1 MSNLKHPAK
10 YNRHFRCCGW
20 VFLHRVDDVS
30 SRFRRGFLYREA
42 SKDFSSGK
50 MTTLAAAS
58 APMVK
63 LSDIQS
69 ALARVRKS
77 IYVSPCT
84 RSETFSELTGNSIF
98 LKLENRQR
106 TGAYKER
113 GALNK
118 LLSLTTEE
126 RSCGVI
132 AASAGNHAQAV
143 AYHASNL
150 GIRAR
155 IVMPLATPLIK
166 VSATRGYGGDVVLH
180 GANYDEAYDEA
191 LCLSAGEHLTF
202 VHAFNDDEVIA
213 GQGTLGLELLEQH
226 PDLEAVVVPIGG
238 GGLIGGIACALK
250 ETNSRI
256 QVIGVQPARL
266 PSVKVAL
273 SEGKPVTLPPAVTI
287 ADGIAVRRAGERT
300 LPLIQKYV
308 DDVVTVE
315 EEEIANAVLLLLER
329 EKTLAEGAG
338 AAAVAAIVNRRVP
351 MIGDKTGKKVAVVVS
366 GGNID
371 VTLLARIIERGL
383 VKDGRLVRL
392 RVHLPDYPGA
402 LHRVTGIL
410 AQHRANI
417 VETSYDRAYHNVN
430 LGDTAIDITM
440 ETRGP
445 DHIAELIS
453 ALGANG
459 YTHERIL

>member
-1 MSNLKHPAK
+1 MVNLPH
-10 YNRHFRCCGW
+10 
-20 VFLHRVDDVS
+20 
-30 SRFRRGFLYREA
+30 
-42 SKDFSSGK
+42 
-50 MTTLAAAS
+50 
-58 APMVK
+58 
-63 LSDIQS
+63 IQS
-69 ALARVRKS
+69 ALVRVRKS

-84 RSETFSELTGNSIF
+84 RSETFSELTGNSIY

-118 LLSLTTEE
+118 LLSLTAEE
-126 RSCGVI
+126 RAQGVI

-143 AYHASNL
+143 AYHASHL
-150 GIRAR
+150 GIRAT

-180 GANYDEAYDEA
+180 GANYDEAYEEA
-191 LCLSAGEHLTF
+191 MRLSAREHLTF
-202 VHAFNDDEVIA
+202 VHAFDDDAIIA

-238 GGLIGGIACALK
+238 GGLIGGIGCALK
-250 ETNSRI
+250 ETNPRI

-273 SEGKPVTLPPAVTI
+273 SEGKPVTLPSAVTI
-287 ADGIAVRRAGERT
+287 ADGIAVRRVGVRT

-308 DDVVTVE
+308 DDIVTVE

-338 AAAVAAIVNRRVP
+338 AAGLAALVNRRIP
-351 MIGDKTGKKVAVVVS
+351 MIHDSMTRESTTRDKTGKKVVAIVS

-402 LHRVTGIL
+402 LHRLTGIL
-410 AQHRANI
+410 AEHRANI

>member
-1 MSNLKHPAK
+1 MVNLSH
-10 YNRHFRCCGW
+10 
-20 VFLHRVDDVS
+20 
-30 SRFRRGFLYREA
+30 
-42 SKDFSSGK
+42 
-50 MTTLAAAS
+50 
-58 APMVK
+58 
-63 LSDIQS
+63 IQS
-69 ALARVRKS
+69 ALARIRTS

-84 RSETFSELTGNSIF
+84 RSETFSELTGNAIY

-118 LLSLTTEE
+118 LLSLTAEE
-126 RSCGVI
+126 RSQGVI

-166 VSATRGYGGDVVLH
+166 VSATRGYGGEVVLH
-180 GANYDEAYDEA
+180 GANYDEAFEEA
-191 LCLSAGEHLTF
+191 LRLSAQDHLTF
-202 VHAFNDDEVIA
+202 VHAFNDDVVIA

-250 ETNSRI
+250 ETNPRI
-256 QVIGVQPARL
+256 LVIGVQPARL

-273 SEGKPVTLPPAVTI
+273 SEGKPVTLPAAVTI

-308 DDVVTVE
+308 DDIVTVE

-338 AAAVAAIVNRRVP
+338 AAALAAIVNRRIP
-351 MIGDKTGKKVAVVVS
+351 MIRDSMTRDKAGKKVVAIVS

-402 LHRVTGIL
+402 LHRLTGIL

>member
-1 MSNLKHPAK
+1 MRRMDFSHRL
-10 YNRHFRCCGW
+10 RGHFQE
-20 VFLHRVDDVS
+20 
-30 SRFRRGFLYREA
+30 RFRSFLYRERQR
-42 SKDFSSGK
+42 FSSAR
-50 MTTLAAAS
+50 MANLAAAG
-58 APMVK
+58 ARVVT
-63 LSDIQS
+63 LSHIQS
-69 ALARVRKS
+69 ALARVRNS

-84 RSETFSELTGNSIF
+84 RSETFSELTGNSIY

-118 LLSLTTEE
+118 LLSLTAEE
-126 RSCGVI
+126 RSQGVI

-155 IVMPLATPLIK
+155 IVMPLPTPLIK
-166 VSATRGYGGDVVLH
+166 VSAKRGYGGDVVLH
-180 GANYDEAYDEA
+180 GSNYDEAYEEA
-191 LCLSAGEHLTF
+191 LRLSAQDHLTF
-202 VHAFNDDEVIA
+202 VHAFDDDAVIA

-238 GGLIGGIACALK
+238 GGLIGGIGCALK
-250 ETNSRI
+250 ETNPHI
-256 QVIGVQPARL
+256 QVIGVQPARI

-273 SEGKPVTLPPAVTI
+273 SEGKPVTLPSAVTI
-287 ADGIAVRRAGERT
+287 ADGIAVRRAART

-308 DDVVTVE
+308 DDIFTVE

-329 EKTLAEGAG
+329 EKMLAEGAG
-338 AAAVAAIVNRRVP
+338 AAAVAAIVNRRIP
-351 MIGDKTGKKVAVVVS
+351 AIRDSATREKPGKKVVAIVS

-402 LHRVTGIL
+402 LHRLTGIL

-430 LGDTAIDITM
+430 LGDTAIDVTM

>member
-1 MSNLKHPAK
+1 VTDGFFCTAAK
-10 YNRHFRCCGW
+10 GNFKG
-20 VFLHRVDDVS
+20 
-30 SRFRRGFLYREA
+30 RGLRFLYREGA
-42 SKDFSSGK
+42 GK
-50 MTTLAAAS
+50 TANLAAIGS
-58 APMVK
+58 RMVN
-63 LSDIQS
+63 LRDIQS
-69 ALARVRKS
+69 ALVRVRQS
-77 IYVSPCT
+77 IDVSPCT
-84 RSETFSELTGNSIF
+84 RSETFSELTGNSIY

-118 LLSLTTEE
+118 LLSLTADD
-126 RSCGVI
+126 RSQGVI

-143 AYHASNL
+143 AYHAAHL
-150 GIRAR
+150 GIRAT

-180 GANYDEAYDEA
+180 GANYDEAYEEA
-191 LCLSAGEHLTF
+191 MRLSAQQGLSF
-202 VHAFNDDEVIA
+202 VHAFDDDAVIA

-238 GGLIGGIACALK
+238 GGLIGGVGCALK
-250 ETNSRI
+250 ETNPRI

-273 SEGKPVTLPPAVTI
+273 SEGKPVTLPSAVTI
-287 ADGIAVRRAGERT
+287 ADGIAVRRVGVRT

-308 DDVVTVE
+308 DDIVTVE

-338 AAAVAAIVNRRVP
+338 AAGLAALVNRRIR
-351 MIGDKTGKKVAVVVS
+351 MIDDSMTRKSTTPEKRGKKVVAIVS

-402 LHRVTGIL
+402 LHRLTGIL
-410 AQHRANI
+410 AEHRANI

>member
-1 MSNLKHPAK
+1 M
-10 YNRHFRCCGW
+10 
-20 VFLHRVDDVS
+20 VS
-30 SRFRRGFLYREA
+30 L
-42 SKDFSSGK
+42 SS
-50 MTTLAAAS
+50 
-58 APMVK
+58 
-63 LSDIQS
+63 IES
-69 ALARVRKS
+69 ALRRIRTS
-77 IYVSPCT
+77 IHVSPCA
-84 RSETFSELTGNSIF
+84 RSETFSELTGNSIY

-118 LLSLTTEE
+118 LLSLTAEE
-126 RSCGVI
+126 RSQGVI

-166 VSATRGYGGDVVLH
+166 VSATRGYGGEVVLH
-180 GANYDEAYDEA
+180 GANYDEAYEEA
-191 LCLSAGEHLTF
+191 LRLGAQDHLTF
-202 VHAFNDDEVIA
+202 VHAFNDDAVIA

-226 PDLEAVVVPIGG
+226 PDLEAVIVPIGG
-238 GGLIGGIACALK
+238 GGLIGGIGCALK
-250 ETNSRI
+250 ETNPKI

-266 PSVKVAL
+266 PSVKAAL
-273 SEGKPVTLPPAVTI
+273 TEGKPVTLPSAVTI

-300 LPLIQKYV
+300 FPLIQNYV
-308 DDVVTVE
+308 DEIVTVE

-329 EKTLAEGAG
+329 EKILAEGAG
-338 AAAVAAIVNRRVP
+338 AAALAALVNRRSP
-351 MIGDKTGKKVAVVVS
+351 LIREKSGKKVVVVVS

-402 LHRVTGIL
+402 LHRLTGIL
-410 AQHRANI
+410 AELRANI
-417 VETSYDRAYHNVN
+417 VETAYDRAYHGVN

-445 DHIAELIS
+445 THIAELLAALS
-453 ALGANG
+453 AAG
-459 YTHERIL
+459 YAHERIL